1 MADKVY
7 IQNGGI
13 FLEPDSATEAVFV
26 SNGQIH
32 YQPAGAVAGDLPKI
46 NGITSYTSINGV
58 SSFTSINGVT

>member
-13 FLEPDSATEAVFV
+13 FFEPGSATEAVFV

-32 YQPAGAVAGDLPKI
+32 YQPDGAVAGGANPK
-46 NGITSYTSINGV
+46 GPLSHPLLGAFGGPV
-58 SSFTSINGVT
+58 

>member
-13 FLEPDSATEAVFV
+13 FFEPGSATEAVFV

-32 YQPAGAVAGDLPKI
+32 YQPAGA
-46 NGITSYTSINGV
+46 GV
-58 SSFTSINGVT
+58 SIPILAYHYNHSLRK